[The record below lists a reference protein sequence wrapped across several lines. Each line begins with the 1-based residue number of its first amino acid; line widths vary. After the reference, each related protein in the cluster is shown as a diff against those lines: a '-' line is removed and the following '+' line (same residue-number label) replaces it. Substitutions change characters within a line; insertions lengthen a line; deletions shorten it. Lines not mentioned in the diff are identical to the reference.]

1 MLCFTGFAPV
11 RGESLRL
18 GHRPVFAFC
27 FAGLACLRGDLLMAC
42 GKQGIAAGECDNSR
56 GKQVRRGVPPQFVF
70 GKARP
75 APENST
81 SASG

>member
-18 GHRPVFAFC
+18 GHRPVFAFY
-27 FAGLACLRGDLLMAC
+27 GLGMRGELLMAC
-42 GKQGIAAGECDNSR
+42 GQQGIDAGEGDNSR
-56 GKQVRRGVPPQFVF
+56 GKQARRGVPPKAVS
-70 GKARP
+70 GKSRRV
-75 APENST
+75 PENST